1 MNKPEIPEVDRIAA
15 MLLVQEGYTYAQ
27 IAEKLKISK
36 GAISK
41 IKNRLDET
49 GSYKNRLRSGRPII
63 STPADNR
70 QLVRLIR
77 KNRMSSSISLS
88 HQWTLS
94 SGQKASPRTVRRR
107 LFERNYLWSAAAK
120 KPRLTKAHI
129 SARLAFCK
137 QHQSWSFEQWS
148 KVLFSDEM
156 NIEVDNRKCRIMLR
170 RLPSEKYHEDCIA
183 KRTRAGSG
191 STGLWVVMSSDG
203 LGIYKLF
210 KGRLNQFFYCTSISW
225 ITT

>member
-1 MNKPEIPEVDRIAA
+1 
-15 MLLVQEGYTYAQ
+15 
-27 IAEKLKISK
+27 
-36 GAISK
+36 
-41 IKNRLDET
+41 
-49 GSYKNRLRSGRPII
+49 
-63 STPADNR
+63 
-70 QLVRLIR
+70 
-77 KNRMSSSISLS
+77 MSSSISLS

-210 KGRLNQFFYCTSISW
+210 IGRLINFPTSISFSW
-225 ITT
+225 FNAQLIAILFLITTMLHVIEPLQLQIGSRSKVIEI

>member
-1 MNKPEIPEVDRIAA
+1 MWWPLASINESVTKFFFWPCLNFNFA
-15 MLLVQEGYTYAQ
+15 MWWCTILLKVVLFVVFYITMRFP
-27 IAEKLKISK
+27 KKI
-36 GAISK
+36 
-41 IKNRLDET
+41 
-49 GSYKNRLRSGRPII
+49 LRF
-63 STPADNR
+63 
-70 QLVRLIR
+70 LR

-94 SGQKASPRTVRRR
+94 SGQKERPRTVHRW
-107 LFERNYLWSAAAK
+107 LFERNYLWNAAAK
-120 KPRLTKAHI
+120 KPWLTKAHI
-129 SARLAFCK
+129 SARLASCK

-191 STGLWVVMSSDG
+191 PTGLCVVMSSDG